1 MSDYVALTR
10 ISPPNSY
17 VNAYGPGDLVSEE
30 VVTNW
35 GLIRGEQV
43 EAADGYTPP
52 RPAEDSTDRA
62 AWEGYVTGQGT
73 DLDTARAASLAEL
86 RGLYPAPEPEPV
98 PAWQINDGMPGATP
112 VDVTNVPTPAAVH
125 QDGPGTAEATLPER
139 PVASAPKAEWVEYV
153 VAAGGSEEW
162 ARNNDTTKADL
173 TAWEPGRNG

>member
-35 GLIRGEQV
+35 GLVRGEQV
-43 EAADGYTPP
+43 EPVDGYKPP
-52 RPAEDSTDRA
+52 RPDEASTDRA

-73 DLDTARAASLAEL
+73 DLDTARAASLDEL

-98 PAWQINDGMPGATP
+98 PAWQVNDGATP
-112 VDVTNVPTPAAVH
+112 VDATNVPTPAPVH
-125 QDGPGTAEATLPER
+125 TDVPADVPLPER
-139 PVASAPKAEWVEYV
+139 PAASAPKAEWVEYV
-153 VAAGGSEEW
+153 VTAGGSEEW
-162 ARNNDTTKADL
+162 ARSADTTKADL
-173 TAWEPGRNG
+173 TAWEPGRNA